1 MSAIERPGQGRR
13 DEIEELGPR
22 LRAAQEALDNV
33 RGAVDAIVVEGPT
46 GPQVYTVT
54 NADEPYRTIVEEM
67 QQGAVV
73 LTPRGDIFYCN
84 RGFEAIVRAPLEA
97 IIGNPMADFIAA
109 AADAVLK
116 RLLAESG
123 GRVEAMLRA
132 ADGTEVPA
140 LITASLFAAHTCLVV
155 TDLTEQ
161 KRQATREAMFARE
174 EAARA
179 EAEAANRAKDQFLSM
194 LSHELRT
201 PLGVILN
208 GVEVLDQTGSSEPGP
223 VKTREII
230 RRQARH
236 LGKLLEDLLD
246 LARVGEGK
254 IDLQRRPLELAD
266 VVSTASEDL
275 RSKIERAGIALTL
288 SIPKDIIIVEGD
300 RTRLVQTVGNLLDN
314 ASKWTARGGCISVRV
329 QQVGD
334 IAEIRVR
341 DTGIG
346 IEPEMRERIFDLFWQ
361 VQSSPGRAS
370 GGLGIGLTLVRRLVN
385 LHGGT
390 VEAASDGPGCGSEFI
405 VRLPVTKSPVSGD
418 PKAPTPIRA
427 APIRVLLIEDNA
439 DAREMARL
447 GLELLGQTVSTASN
461 GEEGIRMALADP
473 PDAVIVDIGLPG
485 LDGYAVGRR
494 LRGALGNR
502 IHLVALTGY
511 GQAEDRRRVGA
522 AGFDLHLIKPAV
534 PTDILR
540 AVTTIETKKREDGG
554 RGSSASEFTL
564 TDK

>member
-1 MSAIERPGQGRR
+1 MSAIDTPGQGR

-33 RGAVDAIVVEGPT
+33 RGHVDAIVVEGPT

-84 RGFEAIVRAPLEA
+84 RAFEAMVRAPLEE
-97 IIGNPMADFIAA
+97 IIGHPVADFIAA
-109 AADAVLK
+109 AGAATFK
-116 RLLAESG
+116 GLLAAG
-123 GRVEAMLRA
+123 TGRIEAVLRA

-140 LITASLFAAHTCLVV
+140 FISASLFAAHTCLVV

-161 KRQATREAMFARE
+161 KHQATREVMFARE

-194 LSHELRT
+194 LSHELRN

-223 VKTREII
+223 VRIREVI

-254 IDLQRRPLELAD
+254 IDLRQRPLDLAD

-288 SIPKDIIIVEGD
+288 SIPQESIIVEGD

-314 ASKWTARGGCISVRV
+314 ASKWTAPGGCISVSV

-405 VRLPVTKSPVSGD
+405 VRLPVTKSPVYGD
-418 PKAPTPIRA
+418 PKAPTPLRA
-427 APIRVLLIEDNA
+427 ASIRVLLIEDNA

-494 LRGALGNR
+494 LREALGDR

-511 GQAEDRRRVGA
+511 GQAEDRRRVGD
-522 AGFDLHLIKPAV
+522 AGFDVHLIKPVV

-540 AVTTIETKKREDGG
+540 AVTTIEAKKREDGG
-554 RGSSASEFTL
+554 RGSSASEFTP

>member
-1 MSAIERPGQGRR
+1 MSAIERPGQGR
-13 DEIEELGPR
+13 DQIEELGPR

-33 RGAVDAIVVEGPT
+33 RGDVDAIVVEGPT

-84 RGFEAIVRAPLEA
+84 RAFEAMVRAPLEE
-97 IIGNPMADFIAA
+97 IIGHPVADFIADA
-109 AADAVLK
+109 AAATFK
-116 RLLAESG
+116 GLLAAG
-123 GRVEAMLRA
+123 AGRVEAVLRA

-140 LITASLFAAHTCLVV
+140 FISASLFAAHTCLVV

-161 KRQATREAMFARE
+161 KHQATREVMFARE

-194 LSHELRT
+194 LSHELRN

-254 IDLQRRPLELAD
+254 IDLQRRPLDLAD
-266 VVSTASEDL
+266 IVSTAAEDH

-288 SIPKDIIIVEGD
+288 SVGREIITVEGD

-405 VRLPVTKSPVSGD
+405 VRLPVTKAPVSGD
-418 PKAPTPIRA
+418 PKAPAPIRA
-427 APIRVLLIEDNA
+427 ASLRVLLIEDNA

-494 LRGALGNR
+494 LRGALGDR

-511 GQAEDRRRVGA
+511 GQAEDRRRVGD
-522 AGFDLHLIKPAV
+522 AGFDLHLIKPVV

-554 RGSSASEFTL
+554 RGSSASDFTP

>member
-1 MSAIERPGQGRR
+1 MIS
-13 DEIEELGPR
+13 
-22 LRAAQEALDNV
+22 
-33 RGAVDAIVVEGPT
+33 
-46 GPQVYTVT
+46 
-54 NADEPYRTIVEEM
+54 
-67 QQGAVV
+67 
-73 LTPRGDIFYCN
+73 
-84 RGFEAIVRAPLEA
+84 
-97 IIGNPMADFIAA
+97 
-109 AADAVLK
+109 
-116 RLLAESG
+116 
-123 GRVEAMLRA
+123 
-132 ADGTEVPA
+132 
-140 LITASLFAAHTCLVV
+140 ASLFAAHTCLVV

-161 KRQATREAMFARE
+161 KHQATREVMFARE

-194 LSHELRT
+194 LSHELRN

-208 GVEVLDQTGSSEPGP
+208 GVEVLDRTGSSEPGP
-223 VKTREII
+223 VRIRETI

-254 IDLQRRPLELAD
+254 IDLQRRPLDLAD
-266 VVSTASEDL
+266 IVSTAAEDH

-288 SIPKDIIIVEGD
+288 SVAREIITVEGD
-300 RTRLVQTVGNLLDN
+300 RTRLVQTIGNLLDN
-314 ASKWTARGGCISVRV
+314 ASKWTAPGGCISVSV

-405 VRLPVTKSPVSGD
+405 VRLPVTKAPVSGD

-427 APIRVLLIEDNA
+427 GSLRVLLIEDNA

-494 LRGALGNR
+494 LRGALGDR

-511 GQAEDRRRVGA
+511 GQAEDRRRVGD
-522 AGFDLHLIKPAV
+522 AGFDVHLIKPVV

-540 AVTTIETKKREDGG
+540 AVTTIETKKRQDGG
-554 RGSSASEFTL
+554 RGSSASEFTP